1 MGHIRS
7 SLFLLQAIV
16 KVIED
21 TFNEKGECVTD
32 GQATIGYE
40 LAKALCK
47 LFRLQHGPFA

>member
-40 LAKALCK
+40 PAKALYK
-47 LFRLQHGPFA
+47 LFGLQHGPFA

>member
-40 LAKALCK
+40 LAKGLCK
-47 LFRLQHGPFA
+47 LFRLRHGLFA